1 MTPKR
6 ELPPDTVAIPETRC
20 LECGHTFNAIGTGD
34 GSVPA
39 PHPGDPVACID
50 CGAVMT
56 FENGRL
62 RGFTEAEAYD
72 LIADEKTLDNL
83 ARLVRNIHL
92 LRAGLN

>member
-1 MTPKR
+1 MSS
-6 ELPPDTVAIPETRC
+6 LPPDAMRVAEARC

-34 GSVPA
+34 GRVPD
-39 PHPGDPVACID
+39 PQPGDPVACID

-56 FENGRL
+56 FEDGKL

-72 LIADEKTLDNL
+72 LIADRKTLDDL

-92 LRAGLN
+92 LRAGQN